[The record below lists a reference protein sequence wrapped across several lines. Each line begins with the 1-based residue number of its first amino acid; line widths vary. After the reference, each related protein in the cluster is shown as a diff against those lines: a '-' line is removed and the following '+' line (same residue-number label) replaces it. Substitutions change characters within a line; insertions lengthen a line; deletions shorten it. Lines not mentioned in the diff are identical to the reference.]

1 MKKNI
6 VTVDQIKMKKISKTT
21 AMKQARIFAENY
33 TAHRHAIDTVEARM
47 APEIALEEQAKETLK
62 DYASQN
68 DAELFA
74 NDASSF
80 KMVEDVVITRRS
92 APARFDFSKI
102 SKAQREYLMATYPN
116 AFDAVK
122 TRFIDGDDTQAQNLL
137 KKCLII
143 GNPSYAVTVATNRK
157 VAPKK

>member
-1 MKKNI
+1 
-6 VTVDQIKMKKISKTT
+6 
-21 AMKQARIFAENY
+21 
-33 TAHRHAIDTVEARM
+33 
-47 APEIALEEQAKETLK
+47 
-62 DYASQN
+62 
-68 DAELFA
+68 
-74 NDASSF
+74 
-80 KMVEDVVITRRS
+80 MVEDVVITRRS